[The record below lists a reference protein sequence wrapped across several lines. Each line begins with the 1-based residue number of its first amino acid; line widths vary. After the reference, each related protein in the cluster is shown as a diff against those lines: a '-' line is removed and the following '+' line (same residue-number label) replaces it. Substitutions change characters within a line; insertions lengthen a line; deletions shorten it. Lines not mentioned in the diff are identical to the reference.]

1 MTSSIIK
8 NKIRN
13 LSFFDVIKIAI
24 LLIVS
29 ISLIANFYPYW
40 LGSDSYVYGVTA
52 INFVNGSYEY
62 ESEFLQET
70 GNWEFVPYYWAI
82 TVHNSA
88 VSFAS
93 PGMVGISTFFYL
105 IAGQYGLLY
114 QGPIL
119 TILFLVV
126 SERIATKW
134 FGGFVGLVTLALLAT
149 DWVIL
154 KHGILLMTDSI
165 FSLFFLLGCYYLIKF
180 FSEAKEK
187 FVLLCSILFV
197 ASSFVRYNGIIF
209 FPIEVLLVVGYF
221 VYQGLI
227 KKENQLN
234 SKNYKLINKIKFSL
248 TLTKI
253 FKISTFILVP
263 WLVVFLFM
271 FSYNFYYFGDP
282 FTNYYEVADV
292 PGKVGRVALGG
303 ITIPGTDEPELF
315 SSLVT
320 FDSYRFEWMNFYSA
334 SILPDVLKFFLQS
347 FSTLKVG
354 DNLDANFGIG
364 IISILILISAIII
377 SHFTKKKRI
386 EIIVL
391 FIFTICF
398 LLFFSSYYL
407 TNINLSERWVV
418 AALPLSFMLFGF
430 IIHQI
435 WKNTLGR
442 ILINKP
448 KIFFKSIKYGFV
460 IGLILFAVVTF
471 YDNQYTQKFV
481 ESGIT
486 FNNPIEM
493 TNRFPLEKLPEQ
505 SIIVEG
511 SNANRA
517 VEYNA
522 IFFNGGIDIWTQD
535 GCNSDEQLQEGIQ
548 KLKNLLE
555 DGYQT
560 FTFKEN
566 RNEVYPHYFRCI
578 ENVHD
583 IILKEYSKT
592 FCKLELEK
600 NVSLEL
606 DDQVKLS
613 DDACYIYKGI
623 VIPKPNK
630 Q

>member
-1 MTSSIIK
+1 MKSNIIK

-13 LSFFDVIKIAI
+13 LSFFDLIKISI
-24 LLIVS
+24 LVVVSFFLIG
-29 ISLIANFYPYW
+29 NFYPYW
-40 LGSDSYVYGVTA
+40 MGSDSYVYGITA

-62 ESEFLQET
+62 ENEFLKET
-70 GNWEFVPYYWAI
+70 GNLDFVPYYWAI
-82 TVHNSA
+82 TIDNSA
-88 VSFAS
+88 VPFPS

-105 IAGQYGLLY
+105 LAGQYGLLY

-119 TILFLVV
+119 TILFLVF

-154 KHGILLMTDSI
+154 KHGILLMSDSI

-187 FVLLCSILFV
+187 FVLLSSVLFV
-197 ASSFVRYNGIIF
+197 ACSFIRYNGIIF
-209 FPIEVLLVVGYF
+209 FPIEILLVAGF
-221 VYQGLI
+221 FIYQGLI

-234 SKNYKLINKIKFSL
+234 SKNYKLINQIKISL
-248 TLTKI
+248 TPTKI
-253 FKISTFILVP
+253 LKIISFIIVP

-271 FSYNFYYFGDP
+271 FSYNYYYFGDP

-303 ITIPGTDEPELF
+303 ITIHGADKPELF

-347 FSTLKVG
+347 FSSQIME
-354 DNLDANFGIG
+354 DNLNVNLGMG

-377 SHFTKKKRI
+377 SLYTRKKRI

-391 FIFTICF
+391 FIFTIGF

-418 AALPLSFMLFGF
+418 AALPLSFMLFGI
-430 IIHQI
+430 IIHKI
-435 WKNTLGR
+435 WKNSLGR
-442 ILINKP
+442 ILINRP
-448 KIFFKSIKYGFV
+448 KIYSQSIKYGLV

-486 FNNPIEM
+486 INDPIEM
-493 TNRFPLEKLPEQ
+493 TKRFPLEKLPEQ

-511 SNANRA
+511 GFANRA

-522 IFFNGGIDIWTQD
+522 IFFNGGIDLWTQD
-535 GCNSDEQLQEGIQ
+535 GCNSDEELQEGIQ

-560 FTFKEN
+560 L
-566 RNEVYPHYFRCI
+566 
-578 ENVHD
+578 
-583 IILKEYSKT
+583 LKKIGMKSIHT
-592 FCKLELEK
+592 I
-600 NVSLEL
+600 
-606 DDQVKLS
+606 S
-613 DDACYIYKGI
+613 D
-623 VIPKPNK
+623 V
-630 Q
+630 